1 MRYVTRFD
9 VLFALCDKPITDQQV
24 PDKKGD
30 YAAGAGVA
38 ERILPCVITRCI
50 SKDMNAS
57 SVITHNS
64 PGQHG
69 QYRMVEIAKF
79 PQLACVVLSS
89 ISVTIHASIA
99 ARGGGYAETSIGSQ
113 TGDRKLMHSA
123 LSKLAAHP
131 PRL

>member
-1 MRYVTRFD
+1 M
-9 VLFALCDKPITDQQV
+9 LFASWDKPITDQQV

-38 ERILPCVITRCI
+38 ARILPCAITRYI

-57 SVITHNS
+57 SAITHNS
-64 PGQHG
+64 PGHFG
-69 QYRMVEIAKF
+69 PYREGEIASS
-79 PQLACVVLSS
+79 PQMAYVVLSS
-89 ISVTIHASIA
+89 ISVTIQASIA
-99 ARGGGYAETSIGSQ
+99 ARGGGCAETSIGSQ

-131 PRL
+131 PRP